1 METHARYNLSTIVSY
16 FLHCEV
22 ALIVANER
30 TIASVE
36 EWKEL
41 MQKGEHLVVLKLIAE
56 MVQDVQSKTTA
67 PVYGRLSGD
76 YRAGLSCGD

>member
-1 METHARYNLSTIVSY
+1 
-16 FLHCEV
+16 
-22 ALIVANER
+22 VANER

-56 MVQDVQSKTTA
+56 MVQDVQSKTIA
-67 PVYGRLSGD
+67 PVYGRLW
-76 YRAGLSCGD
+76 